1 MSLLFTAKL
10 LEVMQLGNYVLLVFY
25 IIMHN
30 IVQCIIRAHGFT
42 HVFHFAICQHIQYYG
57 GPFIE

>member
-1 MSLLFTAKL
+1 MD
-10 LEVMQLGNYVLLVFY
+10 GLLVFY

-30 IVQCIIRAHGFT
+30 IVQCIIQAHGFI